1 MVKDLIKNLLRLYHI
16 FKFLYKTCKN
26 MLKCIDT
33 CFWDKMLLLY
43 FVVNLNAET
52 CAYRFGRQMHPFL
65 AKETQVAPCLRMSY
79 IIGITFIACF
89 HATKR
94 RRTAIYIKS
103 NQKPY
108 TSYDL
113 STVTLFKNGCERN
126 KLRKFVWITIMDHI

>member
-1 MVKDLIKNLLRLYHI
+1 
-16 FKFLYKTCKN
+16 
-26 MLKCIDT
+26 
-33 CFWDKMLLLY
+33 MLLLY

-94 RRTAIYIKS
+94 RRTAVCNKATKNRTRHTICRPLRYLKMVV
-103 NQKPY
+103 KE
-108 TSYDL
+108 TS
-113 STVTLFKNGCERN
+113 
-126 KLRKFVWITIMDHI
+126 